1 MSEVIN
7 KYLDFGG
14 LQKYDTLIKEFI
26 AKGNGTLADAID
38 ALTAKIGNIDVEGS
52 DSKTLA
58 EIVEEIYASIAEIV
72 EKQGSLEDKDGELE
86 GKINEIIGDLESLE
100 GSDAVMTLVTISNKL
115 KALDDANV
123 VERLSAVEKTV
134 ADLGKI
140 EGGESLGD
148 IVNKVN
154 ANAEAIETLK
164 GDGEGSVKKAAADAQ
179 AAAIADAA
187 GKYQEKGDYEA
198 AGAAAQALID
208 AQTYVDGKVDGKFD
222 EVGSAAA
229 AQAAAEATA
238 SADATSKANAA
249 ESAAKTY
256 ADGLV
261 KDAEGKVK
269 FDAAGSAAQ
278 ALADAKADA
287 ADLYQVKGD
296 YEAAGAAADALDDA
310 KEYADGL
317 AVNYDASGS
326 ASKALE
332 DAQAYVDGKVDG
344 KFDEAGA
351 AAQALA
357 DAKADAANLYQE
369 KGDYETA
376 GAAAQAL
383 TDAKAYVDAI
393 SHASDV
399 KYENGFIKLYDAN
412 GDVIGNGF
420 DASPFIVDGMID
432 TVDFVTDEHGNATT
446 TLRFT
451 FNIDSADSENNKKV
465 IDVDFAKYVDVYKG
479 DNTSIVL
486 DSASKTFSVN
496 EVAATKTKTVESIP
510 VAGGPL
516 AKLFEKAG
524 INVSDIA
531 AGSSVEDVLFSL
543 LCKELWA
550 QTLTFSEGTVASS
563 IAEPSFTLDNSGKTV
578 EVGTKCT
585 LSEITMSAAT
595 ASVSKN
601 RTYSG
606 FTYGYSAANDNA
618 QDSANTSITAGIDV
632 VAELNDGNYTMSRD
646 YTQFNGAS
654 DDSAT
659 ANADAS
665 QVKLDGA
672 ELTVS
677 YVGSNS
683 VKVTVGGPTASA
695 TFAAMPVYYACS
707 NLKKTKDAVKDSEG
721 QYKSDAKD
729 AKKVTSGAASNS
741 KTLTVTG
748 ARAYWTG
755 SVKTAM
761 TEFTSATVRAAGESE
776 DNHLTKALGTD
787 VPATVTATG
796 GDAQVIIAT
805 QKEIKEVFSKNQ
817 IGANVFGNFNHHTV
831 NIEGANG
838 FTGISYHVYEWAPAN
853 PFDKDDILTI
863 TYK

>member
-14 LQKYDTLIKEFI
+14 LQKYDALIKEFI
-26 AKGNGTLADAID
+26 AKGNGALADAID
-38 ALTAKIGNIDVEGS
+38 ALTTKIGNIDVEGS

-58 EIVEEIYASIAEIV
+58 EIVGDIYASIAEIV
-72 EKQGSLEDKDGELE
+72 EKQGSLDDKDGELE
-86 GKINEIIGDLESLE
+86 DKINGIIGDLESLE
-100 GSDAVMTLVTISNKL
+100 GSDAVMTLVEISNKL
-115 KALDDANV
+115 KA
-123 VERLSAVEKTV
+123 
-134 ADLGKI
+134 I
-140 EGGESLGD
+140 EGSVSKNADDIAGVAERVSTLEGTIDDLKNLGGENGLVAVVD
-148 IVNKVN
+148 KVN
-154 ANAEAIETLK
+154 ANVAAIEKLN
-164 GDGEGSVKKAAADAQ
+164 GEADVEGSVKKAAADAQ
-179 AAAIADAA
+179 AAAIADA
-187 GKYQEKGDYEA
+187 E
-198 AGAAAQALID
+198 
-208 AQTYVDGKVDGKFD
+208 
-222 EVGSAAA
+222 
-229 AQAAAEATA
+229 
-238 SADATSKANAA
+238 SK
-249 ESAAKTY
+249 
-256 ADGLV
+256 
-261 KDAEGKVK
+261 
-269 FDAAGSAAQ
+269 
-278 ALADAKADA
+278 
-287 ADLYQVKGD
+287 YQVKGD

-317 AVNYDASGS
+317 AANYDASGS

-357 DAKADAANLYQE
+357 DAKADAAELYQA
-369 KGDYETA
+369 KGDYESA

-383 TDAKAYVDAI
+383 VDAKAYVDAI

-399 KYENGFIKLYDAN
+399 KYEDGFIKLYDAD
-412 GDVIGNGF
+412 GAAIGKGF

-432 TVDFVTDEHGNATT
+432 TVDFVKDEQGNATT

-563 IAEPSFTLDNSGKTV
+563 IAQPSFTLENSGKTV

-606 FTYGYSAANDNA
+606 FTYGYSAANDNT

-632 VAELNDGNYTMSRD
+632 AAALNDGNYTMSRD

-654 DDSAT
+654 DDIAT

-729 AKKVTSGAASNS
+729 AKKVTSNAASNS

-761 TEFTSATVRAAGESE
+761 TEFTSATVRAAGESD
-776 DNHLTKALGTD
+776 DNHLTKALGTN

-805 QKEIKEVFSKNQ
+805 QKEITEVFSKNQ

>member
-58 EIVEEIYASIAEIV
+58 EIVEDIYASIAEIV
-72 EKQGSLEDKDGELE
+72 EKQGSLDDKDGELE
-86 GKINEIIGDLESLE
+86 DKINGIIGDLESLE
-100 GSDAVMTLVTISNKL
+100 GSDAVMTLVEISNKL
-115 KALDDANV
+115 KA
-123 VERLSAVEKTV
+123 
-134 ADLGKI
+134 I
-140 EGGESLGD
+140 EGSVSKNADDIAGVAERVSTLEGTIDDLKNLGGENGLVAVVD
-148 IVNKVN
+148 KVN
-154 ANAEAIETLK
+154 ANVAAIEKLN
-164 GDGEGSVKKAAADAQ
+164 GEADVEGSVKKAAADAQ
-179 AAAIADAA
+179 AAAI
-187 GKYQEKGDYEA
+187 E
-198 AGAAAQALID
+198 
-208 AQTYVDGKVDGKFD
+208 
-222 EVGSAAA
+222 AAA
-229 AQAAAEATA
+229 AAAAE
-238 SADATSKANAA
+238 
-249 ESAAKTY
+249 
-256 ADGLV
+256 
-261 KDAEGKVK
+261 
-269 FDAAGSAAQ
+269 
-278 ALADAKADA
+278 
-287 ADLYQVKGD
+287 LYQVKGD
-296 YEAAGAAADALDDA
+296 YEAAGAAADALDEA
-310 KEYADGL
+310 K
-317 AVNYDASGS
+317 S
-326 ASKALE
+326 
-332 DAQAYVDGKVDG
+332 YVDGKVDG

-357 DAKADAANLYQE
+357 DAKADAAELYQA
-369 KGDYETA
+369 KGDYESA

-383 TDAKAYVDAI
+383 VDAKAYVDAI

-399 KYENGFIKLYDAN
+399 KYEDGFIKLYDAD
-412 GDVIGNGF
+412 GAAIGKGF

-432 TVDFVTDEHGNATT
+432 TVDFVTDEQGNATT

-451 FNIDSADSENNKKV
+451 FNIDSADSDNNKKV

-563 IAEPSFTLDNSGKTV
+563 IAQPSFTLENSGKTV

-632 VAELNDGNYTMSRD
+632 AAALNDGNYTMSRD
-646 YTQFNGAS
+646 YTQFNGAT
-654 DDSAT
+654 DDAAT

-729 AKKVTSGAASNS
+729 AKKVTSNAAASNS

-761 TEFTSATVRAAGESE
+761 TEFTSATVRAAGESK
-776 DNHLTKALGTD
+776 DNHLTKALGTN

-796 GDAQVIIAT
+796 GDAQVVIAT
-805 QKEIKEVFSKNQ
+805 QKEITEVFSKNQ

>member
-38 ALTAKIGNIDVEGS
+38 ALATKIGNIDVEGS

-58 EIVEEIYASIAEIV
+58 EIVEDIYASIAEIV

-154 ANAEAIETLK
+154 ANAEAIGTLK

-179 AAAIADAA
+179 AAAIEAAAA
-187 GKYQEKGDYEA
+187 GAAELYQVKGDYET
-198 AGAAAQALID
+198 AGAAETALGE
-208 AQTYVDGKVDGKFD
+208 AKAYVDGKVDGKFD
-222 EVGSAAA
+222 EAGAAAA
-229 AQAAAEATA
+229 AQAAAI
-238 SADATSKANAA
+238 ADAESK
-249 ESAAKTY
+249 
-256 ADGLV
+256 
-261 KDAEGKVK
+261 
-269 FDAAGSAAQ
+269 
-278 ALADAKADA
+278 
-287 ADLYQVKGD
+287 YQVKGD

-357 DAKADAANLYQE
+357 DAKADAAELYQA
-369 KGDYETA
+369 KGNYESA

-383 TDAKAYVDAI
+383 VDAKAYVDAI

-412 GDVIGNGF
+412 GDVIGKGF

-432 TVDFVTDEHGNATT
+432 TVDFVTDEQGNATT

-563 IAEPSFTLDNSGKTV
+563 IAQPSFTLENSGKTV
-578 EVGTKCT
+578 EVGTKCA

-606 FTYGYSAANDNA
+606 FTYGYSAANDNT

-632 VAELNDGNYTMSRD
+632 AAALNDGNYTMSRD

-729 AKKVTSGAASNS
+729 AKKVTSGASSNS

-761 TEFTSATVRAAGESE
+761 TEFTSATVRAAGES
-776 DNHLTKALGTD
+776 DVNHLTKALGTN

-805 QKEIKEVFSKNQ
+805 QKEITEVNSKNQ
-817 IGANVFGNFNHHTV
+817 IGASVFGNFNHHTV

-838 FTGISYHVYEWAPAN
+838 FTGISYHVYEWTPAN
-853 PFDKDDILTI
+853 PFDKDDTLTI

>member
-14 LQKYDTLIKEFI
+14 LQKYDLLIKDFI
-26 AKGNGTLADAID
+26 AKGNDTLADKID

-100 GSDAVMTLVTISNKL
+100 GSDAVMTLVEISNKL
-115 KALDDANV
+115 KA
-123 VERLSAVEKTV
+123 
-134 ADLGKI
+134 I
-140 EGGESLGD
+140 EGSVSKNADDIAGVAERVSTLEGTIDDLKNLGGENGLVAVVD
-148 IVNKVN
+148 KVN
-154 ANAEAIETLK
+154 ANVAAIEKLN
-164 GDGEGSVKKAAADAQ
+164 GEADVEGSVKKAAADAQ
-179 AAAIADAA
+179 AAAI
-187 GKYQEKGDYEA
+187 E
-198 AGAAAQALID
+198 
-208 AQTYVDGKVDGKFD
+208 
-222 EVGSAAA
+222 AAA
-229 AQAAAEATA
+229 AAAAE
-238 SADATSKANAA
+238 
-249 ESAAKTY
+249 
-256 ADGLV
+256 
-261 KDAEGKVK
+261 
-269 FDAAGSAAQ
+269 
-278 ALADAKADA
+278 
-287 ADLYQVKGD
+287 LYQVKGD
-296 YEAAGAAADALDDA
+296 YEAAGAAAAALDDA

-317 AVNYDASGS
+317 AANYDASGS

-357 DAKADAANLYQE
+357 DAKADAAELYQA
-369 KGDYETA
+369 KGDYESA

-383 TDAKAYVDAI
+383 VDAKAYVDAI

-399 KYENGFIKLYDAN
+399 KYEDGFIKLYDAD
-412 GDVIGNGF
+412 GAAIGKGF

-432 TVDFVTDEHGNATT
+432 TVDFVTDEQGNATT

-451 FNIDSADSENNKKV
+451 FNIDSADSDNNKKV

-563 IAEPSFTLDNSGKTV
+563 IAQPSFTLENSGKTV
-578 EVGTKCT
+578 EVGTKCA

-595 ASVSKN
+595 PSVSKN

-606 FTYGYSAANDNA
+606 FTYGYSAANDNT
-618 QDSANTSITAGIDV
+618 QDSTDTSITAGIDV
-632 VAELNDGNYTMSRD
+632 AAALNAGNYTMSRD
-646 YTQFNGAS
+646 YTQFNGAT
-654 DDSAT
+654 DDAAT
-659 ANADAS
+659 DNADAS

-761 TEFTSATVRAAGESE
+761 TEFTSATVRAAGES
-776 DNHLTKALGTD
+776 DVNHLTKALGTN

-796 GDAQVIIAT
+796 GDAQVVIAT
-805 QKEIKEVFSKNQ
+805 QKEITEVFSKNQ

>member
-198 AGAAAQALID
+198 AGAATQALID

-249 ESAAKTY
+249 ESAAKSY

-261 KDAEGKVK
+261 KDEEGKVK

-296 YEAAGAAADALDDA
+296 YEAAGAAA
-310 KEYADGL
+310 
-317 AVNYDASGS
+317 
-326 ASKALE
+326 
-332 DAQAYVDGKVDG
+332 
-344 KFDEAGA
+344 
-351 AAQALA
+351 
-357 DAKADAANLYQE
+357 
-369 KGDYETA
+369 
-376 GAAAQAL
+376 QAL

-399 KYENGFIKLYDAN
+399 KYEDGFIKLYDAA
-412 GDVIGNGF
+412 GAAIGKGF

-432 TVDFVTDEHGNATT
+432 TVDFVTDEQGNATT

-451 FNIDSADSENNKKV
+451 FNIDSADSDNNKKV

-563 IAEPSFTLDNSGKTV
+563 IAQPSFTLENSGKTV
-578 EVGTKCT
+578 EVGTKCA

-595 ASVSKN
+595 ASISKN

-618 QDSANTSITAGIDV
+618 QDSANTSITAGVDV
-632 VAELNDGNYTMSRD
+632 AAALNEGNYTMSRD

-761 TEFTSATVRAAGESE
+761 TEFTSATVRAAGESK
-776 DNHLTKALGTD
+776 DNHLTKALGTN

-796 GDAQVIIAT
+796 GDAQVVIAT
-805 QKEIKEVFSKNQ
+805 QKEITEVFSKNQ

>member
-58 EIVEEIYASIAEIV
+58 EIVEDIYASIAEIV
-72 EKQGSLEDKDGELE
+72 EKQGSLDDKDGELE
-86 GKINEIIGDLESLE
+86 GKINGIIGDLESLE
-100 GSDAVMTLVTISNKL
+100 GSDAVMTLVAISNKL
-115 KALDDANV
+115 KALDDADV
-123 VERLSAVEKTV
+123 TGRLSAVEDAVSKLG
-134 ADLGKI
+134 DLGD
-140 EGGESLGD
+140 GANLGTLVQD
-148 IVNKVN
+148 IT
-154 ANAEAIETLK
+154 ANTAAIEKLN
-164 GDGEGSVKKAAADAQ
+164 GEANVEGSVKKAAADAQ
-179 AAAIADAA
+179 AAAIEAAAA
-187 GKYQEKGDYEA
+187 GAAELYQVKGDYEA
-198 AGAAAQALID
+198 AGAAETALGE
-208 AQTYVDGKVDGKFD
+208 AKAYVDGKVDGKFD
-222 EVGSAAA
+222 EAGAAAA
-229 AQAAAEATA
+229 AQAAAI
-238 SADATSKANAA
+238 ADA
-249 ESAAKTY
+249 EAK
-256 ADGLV
+256 
-261 KDAEGKVK
+261 
-269 FDAAGSAAQ
+269 
-278 ALADAKADA
+278 
-287 ADLYQVKGD
+287 YQVKGD
-296 YEAAGAAADALDDA
+296 YESAGAAADALDDA
-310 KEYADGL
+310 KEYADSL
-317 AVNYDASGS
+317 AANYDASGS

-357 DAKADAANLYQE
+357 DAKADAAELYQA
-369 KGDYETA
+369 KGDYESA

-383 TDAKAYVDAI
+383 VDAKAYVDAI

-399 KYENGFIKLYDAN
+399 KYEDGFIKLYDAD
-412 GDVIGNGF
+412 GAAIGKGF

-432 TVDFVTDEHGNATT
+432 TVDFVTDEQGNATT

-451 FNIDSADSENNKKV
+451 FNIDSADSDNNKKV

-524 INVSDIA
+524 IDVSDIA

-563 IAEPSFTLDNSGKTV
+563 IAQPSFTLENSGKTV

-585 LSEITMSAAT
+585 LSDITMSAAT
-595 ASVSKN
+595 PSISKN

-618 QDSANTSITAGIDV
+618 QDFADTSITAGVDK
-632 VAELNDGNYTMSRD
+632 AAALNEGNYTMSRD
-646 YTQFNGAS
+646 YTQFNGAT
-654 DDSAT
+654 DDAAT

-729 AKKVTSGAASNS
+729 AKKVTSSAASNS

-776 DNHLTKALGTD
+776 DNHLTKALGTN

-796 GDAQVIIAT
+796 GDAQVVIAT
-805 QKEIKEVFSKNQ
+805 QKEITEVFSKNQ

>member
-1 MSEVIN
+1 MSELIN

-26 AKGNGTLADAID
+26 AKGNSTLADAIN
-38 ALTAKIGNIDVEGS
+38 ALATKIGNIDVEGS
-52 DSKTLA
+52 DGKSLA
-58 EIVEEIYASIAEIV
+58 EIIEEIYSSIAEIV
-72 EKQGSLEDKDGELE
+72 EKQGSLEDKDSELE
-86 GKINEIIGDLESLE
+86 GKINDIIGDLESLE
-100 GSDAVMTLVTISNKL
+100 DSDAVMTLVEISNKL
-115 KALDDANV
+115 KALDDADV
-123 VERLSAVEKTV
+123 TGRLSAVEDAVSKLG
-134 ADLGKI
+134 DLGD
-140 EGGESLGD
+140 GTNLGTLVQD
-148 IVNKVN
+148 VA
-154 ANAEAIETLK
+154 ANTAAIEKLNGEATV
-164 GDGEGSVKKAAADAQ
+164 EGSVKK
-179 AAAIADAA
+179 
-187 GKYQEKGDYEA
+187 
-198 AGAAAQALID
+198 
-208 AQTYVDGKVDGKFD
+208 
-222 EVGSAAA
+222 
-229 AQAAAEATA
+229 
-238 SADATSKANAA
+238 
-249 ESAAKTY
+249 
-256 ADGLV
+256 
-261 KDAEGKVK
+261 
-269 FDAAGSAAQ
+269 
-278 ALADAKADA
+278 
-287 ADLYQVKGD
+287 
-296 YEAAGAAADALDDA
+296 AAADALDDA

-357 DAKADAANLYQE
+357 DAKADAAELYQT
-369 KGDYETA
+369 KGDYESA
-376 GAAAQAL
+376 GAAEQAL
-383 TDAKAYVDAI
+383 KDAKAYVDAI

-399 KYENGFIKLYDAN
+399 KYEDGFIKLYDAD
-412 GDVIGNGF
+412 GAAIGNGF

-432 TVDFVTDEHGNATT
+432 TVDFVTDEQGNATT

-451 FNIDSADSENNKKV
+451 FNIDSEDSDNNKKV
-465 IDVDFAKYVDVYKG
+465 IDVDFAKYVDIYKG

-496 EVAATKTKTVESIP
+496 EVAATKTKTVDAIP

-516 AKLFEKAG
+516 ADLLTKAG
-524 INVSDIA
+524 ITEIA
-531 AGSSVEDVLFSL
+531 ADTSIEDVLFSL
-543 LCKELWA
+543 ICKELWA
-550 QTLTFSEGTVASS
+550 QTLTFSEGTVKSS
-563 IAEPSFTLDNSGKTV
+563 IAQPSFTLENSGKTV
-578 EVGTKCT
+578 EVGTKCA

-595 ASVSKN
+595 PSISKN

-606 FTYGYSAANDNA
+606 FTYGYSDANDNT
-618 QDSANTSITAGIDV
+618 QDSEKDSITAGVDKD
-632 VAELNDGNYTMSRD
+632 AALNEGDYTMSRD
-646 YTQFNGAS
+646 YTQFNGAV
-654 DDSAT
+654 DDTAT

-677 YVGSNS
+677 YVGTNS

-695 TFAAMPVYYACS
+695 TFAAMPVYFACS

-729 AKKVTSGAASNS
+729 AKTVTSDAASNS
-741 KTLTVTG
+741 LTLSVTG

-755 SVKTAM
+755 SVKNAM
-761 TEFTSATVRAAGESE
+761 TEFTSATVRAAGEST
-776 DNHLTKALGTD
+776 DNHLTKALGTN

-796 GDAQVIIAT
+796 GDAQVVIAT
-805 QKEIKEVFSKNQ
+805 QKEITDVNSKNQ
-817 IGANVFGNFNHHTV
+817 IGASVFGNFNHHTV

>member
-14 LQKYDTLIKEFI
+14 LQKYDLLIKDFI
-26 AKGNGTLADAID
+26 AKGNDTLADKID

-58 EIVEEIYASIAEIV
+58 EIVEDIYASIAEIV

-100 GSDAVMTLVTISNKL
+100 DSDAVMTLVEISNKL
-115 KALDDANV
+115 KA
-123 VERLSAVEKTV
+123 
-134 ADLGKI
+134 I
-140 EGGESLGD
+140 EGSVSKNADDIAGVAERVSTLEGTIDDLKNLGGENGLVAVVD
-148 IVNKVN
+148 KVN
-154 ANAEAIETLK
+154 ANVAAIEKLN
-164 GDGEGSVKKAAADAQ
+164 GEADVEGSVKKAAADAQ
-179 AAAIADAA
+179 AAAI
-187 GKYQEKGDYEA
+187 E
-198 AGAAAQALID
+198 
-208 AQTYVDGKVDGKFD
+208 
-222 EVGSAAA
+222 AAA
-229 AQAAAEATA
+229 AAAAE
-238 SADATSKANAA
+238 
-249 ESAAKTY
+249 
-256 ADGLV
+256 
-261 KDAEGKVK
+261 
-269 FDAAGSAAQ
+269 
-278 ALADAKADA
+278 
-287 ADLYQVKGD
+287 LYQVKGD
-296 YEAAGAAADALDDA
+296 YEAAGAAADALDEA
-310 KEYADGL
+310 K
-317 AVNYDASGS
+317 S
-326 ASKALE
+326 
-332 DAQAYVDGKVDG
+332 YVDGKVDG

-357 DAKADAANLYQE
+357 DAKADAAELYQA
-369 KGDYETA
+369 KGDYESA

-383 TDAKAYVDAI
+383 VDAKAYVDAI

-399 KYENGFIKLYDAN
+399 KYEDGFIKLYDAD
-412 GDVIGNGF
+412 GAAIGKGF

-432 TVDFVTDEHGNATT
+432 TVDFVTDEQGNATT

-451 FNIDSADSENNKKV
+451 FNIDSADSDNNKKV

-563 IAEPSFTLDNSGKTV
+563 IAQPSFTLENSGKTV
-578 EVGTKCT
+578 EVGTKCA

-595 ASVSKN
+595 ASISKN

-618 QDSANTSITAGIDV
+618 QDSANTSITAGVDV
-632 VAELNDGNYTMSRD
+632 AAALNEGNYTMSRD

-729 AKKVTSGAASNS
+729 AKKVTSNAAASNS

-761 TEFTSATVRAAGESE
+761 TEFTSATVRAAGESK
-776 DNHLTKALGTD
+776 DNHLTKALGTN

-796 GDAQVIIAT
+796 GDAQVVIAT
-805 QKEIKEVFSKNQ
+805 QKEITEVFSKNQ

>member
-14 LQKYDTLIKEFI
+14 LQKYDTLIKKFI
-26 AKGNGTLADAID
+26 AEGNDTLAEAID
-38 ALTAKIGNIDVEGS
+38 ALVTKIGNIDVEGS

-58 EIVEEIYASIAEIV
+58 EIVEDIYASIEEVV
-72 EKQGSLEDKDGELE
+72 EKQGSLDGKDDELE
-86 GKINEIIGDLESLE
+86 GKINDIIGDLESLKD
-100 GSDAVMTLVTISNKL
+100 SDAVMTLVTISNKL

-123 VERLSAVEKTV
+123 VERLSEVEDAVSK
-134 ADLGKI
+134 LG
-140 EGGESLGD
+140 ELGD
-148 IVNKVN
+148 GTNLGTLVQDVA
-154 ANAEAIETLK
+154 ANAAAIKKLNGEA
-164 GDGEGSVKKAAADAQ
+164 DVEGSVKKAAADAQ

-187 GKYQEKGDYEA
+187 GKYQEKGDYE
-198 AGAAAQALID
+198 
-208 AQTYVDGKVDGKFD
+208 T
-222 EVGSAAA
+222 
-229 AQAAAEATA
+229 
-238 SADATSKANAA
+238 
-249 ESAAKTY
+249 
-256 ADGLV
+256 
-261 KDAEGKVK
+261 
-269 FDAAGSAAQ
+269 
-278 ALADAKADA
+278 
-287 ADLYQVKGD
+287 
-296 YEAAGAAADALDDA
+296 AGAAADALDDA
-310 KEYADGL
+310 KEYADSL

-357 DAKADAANLYQE
+357 DAKADAADLYQV
-369 KGDYETA
+369 KGDYESA

-399 KYENGFIKLYDAN
+399 KYEDGFIKLYDAD
-412 GDVIGNGF
+412 GAAIGNGF

-432 TVDFVTDEHGNATT
+432 TVDFVTDEHGKATT

-451 FNIDSADSENNKKV
+451 FNIGSADSENNKKV

-496 EVAATKTKTVESIP
+496 EVAATKTKTVDAIP
-510 VAGGPL
+510 VVGGPL
-516 AKLFEKAG
+516 ADLLTKAG
-524 INVSDIA
+524 ITEIA
-531 AGSSVEDVLFSL
+531 AETSIEDVLFSL
-543 LCKELWA
+543 ICKELWA
-550 QTLTFSEGTVASS
+550 QTLTFSEGTVKSS
-563 IAEPSFTLDNSGKTV
+563 IAQPSFTLENSGEIV
-578 EVGTKCT
+578 EVGTKCV

-595 ASVSKN
+595 PSISKN

-618 QDSANTSITAGIDV
+618 QDSANTSITASVDKA
-632 VAELNDGNYTMSRD
+632 AELNEGNYTMNRD
-646 YTQFNGAS
+646 YTQFNGAT
-654 DDSAT
+654 DDTAT

-677 YVGSNS
+677 YVGTNS
-683 VKVTVGGPTASA
+683 VNVTVGGPTASA
-695 TFAAMPVYYACS
+695 TFAAMPVYFACS

-729 AKKVTSGAASNS
+729 AATVTSSAASNS
-741 KTLTVTG
+741 LTLSVTG

-796 GDAQVIIAT
+796 GDAQVVIAT
-805 QKEIKEVFSKNQ
+805 QKEITEVFSKNQ

>member
-58 EIVEEIYASIAEIV
+58 EIVEDIYASIADIV
-72 EKQGSLEDKDGELE
+72 EKQGSLDDKDGELE
-86 GKINEIIGDLESLE
+86 GKINDIIGDLESLE

-187 GKYQEKGDYEA
+187 GKYQEKGDYE
-198 AGAAAQALID
+198 
-208 AQTYVDGKVDGKFD
+208 T
-222 EVGSAAA
+222 
-229 AQAAAEATA
+229 
-238 SADATSKANAA
+238 
-249 ESAAKTY
+249 
-256 ADGLV
+256 
-261 KDAEGKVK
+261 
-269 FDAAGSAAQ
+269 
-278 ALADAKADA
+278 
-287 ADLYQVKGD
+287 
-296 YEAAGAAADALDDA
+296 AGAAADALDDA

-412 GDVIGNGF
+412 GDVIGKGF

-432 TVDFVTDEHGNATT
+432 TVDFVTDEQGNATT

-563 IAEPSFTLDNSGKTV
+563 IAQPSFTLENSGKTV
-578 EVGTKCT
+578 EVGTKCA

-632 VAELNDGNYTMSRD
+632 AAALNDGNYTMSRD

-729 AKKVTSGAASNS
+729 AKKVTSGAASNI

-761 TEFTSATVRAAGESE
+761 TEFTSATVRAAGESD
-776 DNHLTKALGTD
+776 DNHLTKALGTN

-805 QKEIKEVFSKNQ
+805 QKEITEVFSKNQ

>member
-1 MSEVIN
+1 MSELIN

-26 AKGNGTLADAID
+26 AKGNSTLADAIN
-38 ALTAKIGNIDVEGS
+38 ALATKIGNIDVEGS
-52 DSKTLA
+52 DGKSLA
-58 EIVEEIYASIAEIV
+58 EIIEEIYSSIAEIV
-72 EKQGSLEDKDGELE
+72 EKQGSLEDKDSELE
-86 GKINEIIGDLESLE
+86 GKINDIIGDLESLE
-100 GSDAVMTLVTISNKL
+100 DSDAVMTLVEISNKL
-115 KALDDANV
+115 KALDDADV
-123 VERLSAVEKTV
+123 TGRLSAVEDAVSKLG
-134 ADLGKI
+134 DLGD
-140 EGGESLGD
+140 GTNLGTLVQD
-148 IVNKVN
+148 VA
-154 ANAEAIETLK
+154 ANTAAIEKLNGEATV
-164 GDGEGSVKKAAADAQ
+164 EGSVKK
-179 AAAIADAA
+179 
-187 GKYQEKGDYEA
+187 
-198 AGAAAQALID
+198 
-208 AQTYVDGKVDGKFD
+208 
-222 EVGSAAA
+222 
-229 AQAAAEATA
+229 
-238 SADATSKANAA
+238 
-249 ESAAKTY
+249 
-256 ADGLV
+256 
-261 KDAEGKVK
+261 
-269 FDAAGSAAQ
+269 
-278 ALADAKADA
+278 
-287 ADLYQVKGD
+287 
-296 YEAAGAAADALDDA
+296 AAADALDDA

-357 DAKADAANLYQE
+357 DAKADAAELYQT
-369 KGDYETA
+369 KGDYESA
-376 GAAAQAL
+376 GAAEQAL
-383 TDAKAYVDAI
+383 KDAKAYVDAI

-399 KYENGFIKLYDAN
+399 KYEDGFIKLYDAD
-412 GDVIGNGF
+412 GAAIGNGF

-451 FNIDSADSENNKKV
+451 FNIDSEDSDNNKKV
-465 IDVDFAKYVDVYKG
+465 IDVDFAKYVDIYKG

-496 EVAATKTKTVESIP
+496 EVAATKTKTVDAIP

-516 AKLFEKAG
+516 ADLLTKAG
-524 INVSDIA
+524 ITEIA
-531 AGSSVEDVLFSL
+531 ADTSIEDVLFSL
-543 LCKELWA
+543 ICKELWA
-550 QTLTFSEGTVASS
+550 QTLTFSEGTVKSS
-563 IAEPSFTLDNSGKTV
+563 IAQPSFTLENSGKTV
-578 EVGTKCT
+578 EVGTKCA

-595 ASVSKN
+595 PSISKN

-606 FTYGYSAANDNA
+606 FTYGYSDANDNT
-618 QDSANTSITAGIDV
+618 QDSEKDSITAGVDKD
-632 VAELNDGNYTMSRD
+632 AALNEGDYTMSRD
-646 YTQFNGAS
+646 YTQFNGAV
-654 DDSAT
+654 DDTAT

-677 YVGSNS
+677 YVGTNS

-695 TFAAMPVYYACS
+695 TFAAMPVYFACS

-729 AKKVTSGAASNS
+729 AKTVTSDAASNS
-741 KTLTVTG
+741 LTLSVTG

-755 SVKTAM
+755 SVKNAM
-761 TEFTSATVRAAGESE
+761 TEFTSATVRAAGEST
-776 DNHLTKALGTD
+776 DNHLTKALGTN
-787 VPATVTATG
+787 VPATVTVTG
-796 GDAQVIIAT
+796 GDAQVVIAT
-805 QKEIKEVFSKNQ
+805 QKEITDVNSKNQ
-817 IGANVFGNFNHHTV
+817 IGASVFGNFNHHTV

>member
-86 GKINEIIGDLESLE
+86 DKINEIIGDLESLE

-198 AGAAAQALID
+198 AGAAA
-208 AQTYVDGKVDGKFD
+208 
-222 EVGSAAA
+222 
-229 AQAAAEATA
+229 
-238 SADATSKANAA
+238 
-249 ESAAKTY
+249 
-256 ADGLV
+256 
-261 KDAEGKVK
+261 
-269 FDAAGSAAQ
+269 
-278 ALADAKADA
+278 
-287 ADLYQVKGD
+287 
-296 YEAAGAAADALDDA
+296 DALDDA

-357 DAKADAANLYQE
+357 DAKADAAELYQA
-369 KGDYETA
+369 KGDYESA

-383 TDAKAYVDAI
+383 VDAKAYVDAI

-399 KYENGFIKLYDAN
+399 KYEDGFIKLYDAD
-412 GDVIGNGF
+412 GAAIGKGF

-432 TVDFVTDEHGNATT
+432 TVDFVTDEQGNATT

-451 FNIDSADSENNKKV
+451 FNIDSADSDNNKKV

-563 IAEPSFTLDNSGKTV
+563 IAQPSFTLENSGKTV
-578 EVGTKCT
+578 EVGTKCA

-595 ASVSKN
+595 PSVSKN

-632 VAELNDGNYTMSRD
+632 AAALNDGNYTMSRD

-729 AKKVTSGAASNS
+729 AKKVTSNAASNS

-776 DNHLTKALGTD
+776 DNHLTKALGTN

-796 GDAQVIIAT
+796 GDAQVVIAT
-805 QKEIKEVFSKNQ
+805 QKEITEVFSKNQ

>member
-26 AKGNGTLADAID
+26 AKGNGTLADAIN
-38 ALTAKIGNIDVEGS
+38 ALATKIGNIDVEGS

-123 VERLSAVEKTV
+123 VERLSVVEKTV

-198 AGAAAQALID
+198 AGAAAQAL
-208 AQTYVDGKVDGKFD
+208 
-222 EVGSAAA
+222 
-229 AQAAAEATA
+229 
-238 SADATSKANAA
+238 
-249 ESAAKTY
+249 
-256 ADGLV
+256 
-261 KDAEGKVK
+261 
-269 FDAAGSAAQ
+269 
-278 ALADAKADA
+278 
-287 ADLYQVKGD
+287 
-296 YEAAGAAADALDDA
+296 
-310 KEYADGL
+310 
-317 AVNYDASGS
+317 
-326 ASKALE
+326 
-332 DAQAYVDGKVDG
+332 
-344 KFDEAGA
+344 
-351 AAQALA
+351 
-357 DAKADAANLYQE
+357 
-369 KGDYETA
+369 
-376 GAAAQAL
+376 

-399 KYENGFIKLYDAN
+399 KYEDGFIKLYDAN

-432 TVDFVTDEHGNATT
+432 TVDFVTDEQGNATT

-516 AKLFEKAG
+516 AKLFENAG

-563 IAEPSFTLDNSGKTV
+563 IAQPSFTLENSGKTV
-578 EVGTKCT
+578 EVGTKCA

-618 QDSANTSITAGIDV
+618 QDSANTSITAGVDV
-632 VAELNDGNYTMSRD
+632 AAALNDGNYTMSRD

-776 DNHLTKALGTD
+776 DNHLTKALGTN

-796 GDAQVIIAT
+796 GDAQVVIAT
-805 QKEIKEVFSKNQ
+805 QKEITEVFSKNQ

>member
-14 LQKYDTLIKEFI
+14 LQKYDLLIKDFI
-26 AKGNGTLADAID
+26 AKGNDTLADKID

-58 EIVEEIYASIAEIV
+58 EIVEDIYASIAEIV

-100 GSDAVMTLVTISNKL
+100 DSDAVMTLVEISNKL
-115 KALDDANV
+115 KA
-123 VERLSAVEKTV
+123 
-134 ADLGKI
+134 I
-140 EGGESLGD
+140 EGSVSKNADDIAGVAERVSTLEGTIDDLKNLGGENGLVAVVD
-148 IVNKVN
+148 KVN
-154 ANAEAIETLK
+154 ANVAAIEKLN
-164 GDGEGSVKKAAADAQ
+164 GEADVEGSVKKAAADAQ
-179 AAAIADAA
+179 AAAIEAA
-187 GKYQEKGDYEA
+187 AAAAAELYQVKGDYEA
-198 AGAAAQALID
+198 AGAAADALD
-208 AQTYVDGKVDGKFD
+208 EAKSYVDGKVDGKFD
-222 EVGSAAA
+222 EAGAAAA
-229 AQAAAEATA
+229 AQAAAI
-238 SADATSKANAA
+238 ADAESK
-249 ESAAKTY
+249 
-256 ADGLV
+256 
-261 KDAEGKVK
+261 
-269 FDAAGSAAQ
+269 
-278 ALADAKADA
+278 
-287 ADLYQVKGD
+287 YQVKGD

-317 AVNYDASGS
+317 AANYDASGS

-357 DAKADAANLYQE
+357 DAKADAAELYQA
-369 KGDYETA
+369 KGDYESA

-383 TDAKAYVDAI
+383 VDAKAYVDAI

-399 KYENGFIKLYDAN
+399 KYEDGFIKLYDAD
-412 GDVIGNGF
+412 GAAIGKGF

-432 TVDFVTDEHGNATT
+432 TVDFVTDEQGNATT

-451 FNIDSADSENNKKV
+451 FNIDSADSDNNKKV

-563 IAEPSFTLDNSGKTV
+563 IAQPSFTLENSGKTV
-578 EVGTKCT
+578 EVGTKCA

-595 ASVSKN
+595 ASISKN

-618 QDSANTSITAGIDV
+618 QDSANTSITAGVDV
-632 VAELNDGNYTMSRD
+632 AAALNEGNYTMSRD

-729 AKKVTSGAASNS
+729 AKKVTSNAAASNS

-761 TEFTSATVRAAGESE
+761 TEFTSATVRAAGESK
-776 DNHLTKALGTD
+776 DNHLTKALGTN

-796 GDAQVIIAT
+796 GDAQVVIAT
-805 QKEIKEVFSKNQ
+805 QKEITEVFSKNQ

>member
-14 LQKYDTLIKEFI
+14 LQKYDLLIKDFI
-26 AKGNGTLADAID
+26 AKGNDTLADKID

-58 EIVEEIYASIAEIV
+58 EIVGDIYASIAEIV
-72 EKQGSLEDKDGELE
+72 EKQGSLDDKDGELE
-86 GKINEIIGDLESLE
+86 DKINGIIGDLESLE
-100 GSDAVMTLVTISNKL
+100 GSDAVMTLVEISNKL
-115 KALDDANV
+115 KA
-123 VERLSAVEKTV
+123 
-134 ADLGKI
+134 I
-140 EGGESLGD
+140 EGSVSKNADDIAGVAERVSTLEGTIDDLKNLGGENGLVAVVD
-148 IVNKVN
+148 KVN
-154 ANAEAIETLK
+154 ANVAAIEKLN
-164 GDGEGSVKKAAADAQ
+164 GEADVEGSVKKAAADAQ
-179 AAAIADAA
+179 AAAIEAA
-187 GKYQEKGDYEA
+187 AAAAAELYQAKGDYES
-198 AGAAAQALID
+198 AGAAAQAL
-208 AQTYVDGKVDGKFD
+208 V
-222 EVGSAAA
+222 
-229 AQAAAEATA
+229 
-238 SADATSKANAA
+238 
-249 ESAAKTY
+249 
-256 ADGLV
+256 
-261 KDAEGKVK
+261 
-269 FDAAGSAAQ
+269 
-278 ALADAKADA
+278 
-287 ADLYQVKGD
+287 
-296 YEAAGAAADALDDA
+296 
-310 KEYADGL
+310 
-317 AVNYDASGS
+317 
-326 ASKALE
+326 
-332 DAQAYVDGKVDG
+332 
-344 KFDEAGA
+344 
-351 AAQALA
+351 
-357 DAKADAANLYQE
+357 
-369 KGDYETA
+369 
-376 GAAAQAL
+376 
-383 TDAKAYVDAI
+383 DAKAYVDAI

-399 KYENGFIKLYDAN
+399 KYEDGFIKLYDAA
-412 GDVIGNGF
+412 GAAIGKGF

-432 TVDFVTDEHGNATT
+432 TVDFVTDEQGNATT

-563 IAEPSFTLDNSGKTV
+563 IAQPSFTLENSGKTV

-618 QDSANTSITAGIDV
+618 QNSANTSITAGIDV
-632 VAELNDGNYTMSRD
+632 AAALNDGNYTMSRD

-761 TEFTSATVRAAGESE
+761 TEFTSATVRAAGESD
-776 DNHLTKALGTD
+776 DNHLTKALGTN

-805 QKEIKEVFSKNQ
+805 QKEITEVFSKNQ

-838 FTGISYHVYEWAPAN
+838 FTGIRYHVYEWAPAN

>member
-14 LQKYDTLIKEFI
+14 LQKYDALIKEFI

-72 EKQGSLEDKDGELE
+72 EKQGSLEDKDDELE

-154 ANAEAIETLK
+154 ANAEAIGTLK

-179 AAAIADAA
+179 AAAIEAAAA
-187 GKYQEKGDYEA
+187 GAAELYQVKGDYEA
-198 AGAAAQALID
+198 AGAAETALGE
-208 AQTYVDGKVDGKFD
+208 AKSYVDGKVDGKFD
-222 EVGSAAA
+222 EAGAAAA
-229 AQAAAEATA
+229 AQAAAI
-238 SADATSKANAA
+238 ADAESK
-249 ESAAKTY
+249 
-256 ADGLV
+256 
-261 KDAEGKVK
+261 
-269 FDAAGSAAQ
+269 
-278 ALADAKADA
+278 
-287 ADLYQVKGD
+287 YQVKGD

-412 GDVIGNGF
+412 GDVIGKGF

-432 TVDFVTDEHGNATT
+432 TVDFVTDEQGNATT

-563 IAEPSFTLDNSGKTV
+563 IAQPSFTLENSGKTV
-578 EVGTKCT
+578 EVGTKCA

-632 VAELNDGNYTMSRD
+632 AAALNEGNYTMSRD

-796 GDAQVIIAT
+796 GDAQVVIAT
-805 QKEIKEVFSKNQ
+805 QKEITEVFSKNQ

>member
-58 EIVEEIYASIAEIV
+58 EIVGDIYASIADIV
-72 EKQGSLEDKDGELE
+72 EKQGSLDDKDGELE
-86 GKINEIIGDLESLE
+86 DKINGIIGDLESLE
-100 GSDAVMTLVTISNKL
+100 GSDAVMTLVEISNKL
-115 KALDDANV
+115 KA
-123 VERLSAVEKTV
+123 
-134 ADLGKI
+134 I
-140 EGGESLGD
+140 EGSVSKNADDIAGVAERVSTLEGTIDDLKNLGGENGLVAVVD
-148 IVNKVN
+148 KVN
-154 ANAEAIETLK
+154 ANVAAIEKLN
-164 GDGEGSVKKAAADAQ
+164 GEADVEGSVKKAAADAQ
-179 AAAIADAA
+179 AAAI
-187 GKYQEKGDYEA
+187 E
-198 AGAAAQALID
+198 
-208 AQTYVDGKVDGKFD
+208 
-222 EVGSAAA
+222 AAA
-229 AQAAAEATA
+229 AAAAE
-238 SADATSKANAA
+238 
-249 ESAAKTY
+249 
-256 ADGLV
+256 
-261 KDAEGKVK
+261 
-269 FDAAGSAAQ
+269 
-278 ALADAKADA
+278 
-287 ADLYQVKGD
+287 LYQVKGD
-296 YEAAGAAADALDDA
+296 YEAAGAAADALDEAKSYVDGKVDGKFDEAGAAADALDDA

-317 AVNYDASGS
+317 AANYDASGS

-357 DAKADAANLYQE
+357 DAKADAAELYQA
-369 KGDYETA
+369 KGDYESA

-383 TDAKAYVDAI
+383 VDAKAYVDAI

-399 KYENGFIKLYDAN
+399 KYEDGFIKLYDAD
-412 GDVIGNGF
+412 GAAIGKGF

-432 TVDFVTDEHGNATT
+432 TVDFVTDEQGNATT

-451 FNIDSADSENNKKV
+451 FNIDSADSDNNKKV

-486 DSASKTFSVN
+486 DSVSKTFSVN

-563 IAEPSFTLDNSGKTV
+563 IAQPSFTLENSGKTV
-578 EVGTKCT
+578 EVGTKCA

-632 VAELNDGNYTMSRD
+632 AAALNDGNYTMSRD
-646 YTQFNGAS
+646 YTQFNGAT
-654 DDSAT
+654 DDAAT

-761 TEFTSATVRAAGESE
+761 TEFTSATVRAAGESD
-776 DNHLTKALGTD
+776 DNHLTKALGTN

-805 QKEIKEVFSKNQ
+805 QKEITEVFSKNQ

>member
-58 EIVEEIYASIAEIV
+58 EIVGDIYASIADIV
-72 EKQGSLEDKDGELE
+72 EKQGSLDDKDGELE
-86 GKINEIIGDLESLE
+86 DKINGIIGDLESLE
-100 GSDAVMTLVTISNKL
+100 GSDAVMTLVEISNKL
-115 KALDDANV
+115 KA
-123 VERLSAVEKTV
+123 
-134 ADLGKI
+134 I
-140 EGGESLGD
+140 EGSVSKNADDIAGVAERVSTLEGTIDDLKNLGGENGLVAVVD
-148 IVNKVN
+148 KVN
-154 ANAEAIETLK
+154 ANVAAIEKLN
-164 GDGEGSVKKAAADAQ
+164 GEADVEGSVKKAAADAQ
-179 AAAIADAA
+179 AAAI
-187 GKYQEKGDYEA
+187 E
-198 AGAAAQALID
+198 
-208 AQTYVDGKVDGKFD
+208 
-222 EVGSAAA
+222 AAA
-229 AQAAAEATA
+229 AAAAE
-238 SADATSKANAA
+238 
-249 ESAAKTY
+249 
-256 ADGLV
+256 
-261 KDAEGKVK
+261 
-269 FDAAGSAAQ
+269 
-278 ALADAKADA
+278 
-287 ADLYQVKGD
+287 LYQVKGD

-317 AVNYDASGS
+317 AANYDASGS

-357 DAKADAANLYQE
+357 DAKADAAELYQA
-369 KGDYETA
+369 KGDYESA

-383 TDAKAYVDAI
+383 VDAKAYVDAI

-399 KYENGFIKLYDAN
+399 KYEDGFIKLYDAD
-412 GDVIGNGF
+412 GAAIGKGF

-432 TVDFVTDEHGNATT
+432 TVDFVKDEQGIATT

-451 FNIDSADSENNKKV
+451 FNIDSADSDNNKKV

-563 IAEPSFTLDNSGKTV
+563 IAQPSFTLENSGKTV
-578 EVGTKCT
+578 EVGTKCA

-595 ASVSKN
+595 PSVSKN

-618 QDSANTSITAGIDV
+618 QDSTDTSITAGIDV
-632 VAELNDGNYTMSRD
+632 AAALNAGNYTMSRD
-646 YTQFNGAS
+646 YTQFNGAT
-654 DDSAT
+654 DDAAT

-729 AKKVTSGAASNS
+729 AKKVTSNAASNS

-776 DNHLTKALGTD
+776 DNHLTKALGTN

-805 QKEIKEVFSKNQ
+805 QKEITEVFSKNQ

-838 FTGISYHVYEWAPAN
+838 FTGIIYHVYEWAPAN

>member
-72 EKQGSLEDKDGELE
+72 EKQGSLEDKDDELE

-154 ANAEAIETLK
+154 ANAEAIGTLK

-179 AAAIADAA
+179 AAAIEAAAA
-187 GKYQEKGDYEA
+187 GAAELYQVKGDYEA
-198 AGAAAQALID
+198 AGAAETALGE
-208 AQTYVDGKVDGKFD
+208 AKSYVDGKVDGKFD
-222 EVGSAAA
+222 EAGAAAA
-229 AQAAAEATA
+229 AQAAAI
-238 SADATSKANAA
+238 ADAESK
-249 ESAAKTY
+249 
-256 ADGLV
+256 
-261 KDAEGKVK
+261 
-269 FDAAGSAAQ
+269 
-278 ALADAKADA
+278 
-287 ADLYQVKGD
+287 YQVKGD

-357 DAKADAANLYQE
+357 DAKADAAELYQA
-369 KGDYETA
+369 KGNYEAA

-412 GDVIGNGF
+412 GDVIGKGF

-432 TVDFVTDEHGNATT
+432 TVDFVTDEQGNATT

-563 IAEPSFTLDNSGKTV
+563 IAQPSFTLENSGKTV
-578 EVGTKCT
+578 EVGTKCA

-632 VAELNDGNYTMSRD
+632 AAALNEGNYTMSRD

-729 AKKVTSGAASNS
+729 AKKVTSSAASNS

-761 TEFTSATVRAAGESE
+761 TEFTSATIRAAGES
-776 DNHLTKALGTD
+776 DVNHLTKALGTS
-787 VPATVTATG
+787 VPTTVTATG
-796 GDAQVIIAT
+796 GDAQVVIAT
-805 QKEIKEVFSKNQ
+805 QKEITEVFSKNQ

-853 PFDKDDILTI
+853 PFDKDDTLTI

>member
-26 AKGNGTLADAID
+26 AKGNGTLADAIN
-38 ALTAKIGNIDVEGS
+38 ALATKIGNIDVEGS

-58 EIVEEIYASIAEIV
+58 EIVEDIYASIAEIV

-123 VERLSAVEKTV
+123 VERLSVVEKTV

-164 GDGEGSVKKAAADAQ
+164 GEGEGSVKKAAADAQ

-208 AQTYVDGKVDGKFD
+208 AQAYVDGKVDGKFD
-222 EVGSAAA
+222 E
-229 AQAAAEATA
+229 
-238 SADATSKANAA
+238 
-249 ESAAKTY
+249 
-256 ADGLV
+256 
-261 KDAEGKVK
+261 
-269 FDAAGSAAQ
+269 AGAAAQ

-287 ADLYQVKGD
+287 ANLYQEKGD
-296 YEAAGAAADALDDA
+296 YETAGAAADALDDA
-310 KEYADGL
+310 KEYANSL

-369 KGDYETA
+369 KGDYEAA

-399 KYENGFIKLYDAN
+399 KYEDGFIKLYDAN

-432 TVDFVTDEHGNATT
+432 TVDFVTDEQGNATT

-516 AKLFEKAG
+516 AKLFENAG

-563 IAEPSFTLDNSGKTV
+563 IAQPSFTLENSGKTV
-578 EVGTKCT
+578 EVGTKCA

-606 FTYGYSAANDNA
+606 FTYGYSAANDNT
-618 QDSANTSITAGIDV
+618 QDSANTSITAGVDV
-632 VAELNDGNYTMSRD
+632 AAALNEGNYTMSRD

-729 AKKVTSGAASNS
+729 AKKVTSGTASNS

-776 DNHLTKALGTD
+776 DNHLTKALGTN

-796 GDAQVIIAT
+796 GDAQVVIAT
-805 QKEIKEVFSKNQ
+805 QKEITEVFSKNQ

>member
-86 GKINEIIGDLESLE
+86 DKINEIIGDLESLE

-198 AGAAAQALID
+198 AGAAA
-208 AQTYVDGKVDGKFD
+208 
-222 EVGSAAA
+222 
-229 AQAAAEATA
+229 
-238 SADATSKANAA
+238 
-249 ESAAKTY
+249 
-256 ADGLV
+256 
-261 KDAEGKVK
+261 
-269 FDAAGSAAQ
+269 
-278 ALADAKADA
+278 
-287 ADLYQVKGD
+287 
-296 YEAAGAAADALDDA
+296 DALDDA

-317 AVNYDASGS
+317 AANYDASGS

-357 DAKADAANLYQE
+357 DAKADAAELYQA
-369 KGDYETA
+369 KGDYESA

-383 TDAKAYVDAI
+383 VDAKAYVDAI

-399 KYENGFIKLYDAN
+399 KYEDGFIKLYDAD
-412 GDVIGNGF
+412 GAAIGKGF

-432 TVDFVTDEHGNATT
+432 TVDFVTDEQGNATT

-451 FNIDSADSENNKKV
+451 FNIDSADSDNNKKV

-563 IAEPSFTLDNSGKTV
+563 ITQPSFTLENSGKTV
-578 EVGTKCT
+578 EVGTKCA

-595 ASVSKN
+595 PSVSKN

-618 QDSANTSITAGIDV
+618 QDSTDTSITAGIDV
-632 VAELNDGNYTMSRD
+632 AAALNAGNYTMSRD
-646 YTQFNGAS
+646 YTQFNGAT
-654 DDSAT
+654 DDAAT

-729 AKKVTSGAASNS
+729 AKKVTSSAASNS

-776 DNHLTKALGTD
+776 DNHLTKALGTN

-796 GDAQVIIAT
+796 GDAQVVIAT
-805 QKEIKEVFSKNQ
+805 QKEITEVFSKNQ

>member
-179 AAAIADAA
+179 AAAIEAA
-187 GKYQEKGDYEA
+187 A
-198 AGAAAQALID
+198 AGAA
-208 AQTYVDGKVDGKFD
+208 
-222 EVGSAAA
+222 E
-229 AQAAAEATA
+229 
-238 SADATSKANAA
+238 
-249 ESAAKTY
+249 
-256 ADGLV
+256 
-261 KDAEGKVK
+261 
-269 FDAAGSAAQ
+269 
-278 ALADAKADA
+278 
-287 ADLYQVKGD
+287 LYQVKGD

-317 AVNYDASGS
+317 AANYDASGS

-357 DAKADAANLYQE
+357 DAKADAAELYQA
-369 KGDYETA
+369 KGDYESA

-383 TDAKAYVDAI
+383 VDAKAYVDAI

-399 KYENGFIKLYDAN
+399 KYEDGFIKLYDAD
-412 GDVIGNGF
+412 GAAIGKGF

-432 TVDFVTDEHGNATT
+432 TVDFVTDEQGNATT

-451 FNIDSADSENNKKV
+451 FNIDSADSDNNKKV

-563 IAEPSFTLDNSGKTV
+563 IAQPSFTLENSGKTV

-632 VAELNDGNYTMSRD
+632 AAALNDGNYTMSRD

-761 TEFTSATVRAAGESE
+761 TEFTSATVRAAGESD
-776 DNHLTKALGTD
+776 DNHLTKALGTN

-805 QKEIKEVFSKNQ
+805 QKEITEVFSKNQ

>member
-100 GSDAVMTLVTISNKL
+100 GSDAVMTLVAISNKL

-164 GDGEGSVKKAAADAQ
+164 GDGEGSVKKAAADAKD
-179 AAAIADAA
+179 AAIETARIQSASYAVTAETNSNKYTDDKIADLDLANTYDA
-187 GKYQEKGDYEA
+187 K
-198 AGAAAQALID
+198 GAA
-208 AQTYVDGKVDGKFD
+208 
-222 EVGSAAA
+222 SAA
-229 AQAAAEATA
+229 ET
-238 SADATSKANAA
+238 
-249 ESAAKTY
+249 AAKTY
-256 ADGLV
+256 ADGLAV
-261 KDAEGKVK
+261 N
-269 FDAAGSAAQ
+269 
-278 ALADAKADA
+278 
-287 ADLYQVKGD
+287 

-369 KGDYETA
+369 KGDYESA

-383 TDAKAYVDAI
+383 VDAKAYVDAI

-399 KYENGFIKLYDAN
+399 KYEDGFIKLYDAD
-412 GDVIGNGF
+412 GAAIGNGF

-432 TVDFVTDEHGNATT
+432 TVDFVTDEQGNATT

-563 IAEPSFTLDNSGKTV
+563 IAQPSFTLDNSGKTV

-632 VAELNDGNYTMSRD
+632 AAALNDGNYTMSRD

-805 QKEIKEVFSKNQ
+805 QKEITEVFSKNQ

>member
-1 MSEVIN
+1 MGEVIN
-7 KYLDFGG
+7 TTQYLDLVG
-14 LQKYDTLIKEFI
+14 LRKYDGLIKAFI
-26 AKGNGTLADAID
+26 ESGDKTLADAIAD
-38 ALTAKIGNIDVEGS
+38 LTAKIGNLNFEGS
-52 DSKTLA
+52 DDKTVA
-58 EIVEEIYASIAEIV
+58 EIIDDIYASIADIV
-72 EKQGSLEDKDGELE
+72 EKQGSLDEKDVELE
-86 GKINEIIGDLESLE
+86 GKINDIIGDLESLE
-100 GSDAVMTLVTISNKL
+100 GSDADAVMTLVEISNKL
-115 KALDDANV
+115 KTLDDSVAKNTQDIAGV
-123 VERLSAVEKTV
+123 TERVSVLEETV
-134 ADLGKI
+134 KNLGEI

-154 ANAEAIETLK
+154 ANTSAIEILN
-164 GDGEGSVKKAAADAQ
+164 GEDEGSVKKAAADAQ

-187 GKYQEKGDYEA
+187 EKYQVKGDYEA
-198 AGAAAQALID
+198 AGAAGAAL
-208 AQTYVDGKVDGKFD
+208 
-222 EVGSAAA
+222 
-229 AQAAAEATA
+229 
-238 SADATSKANAA
+238 ADAK
-249 ESAAKTY
+249 EY

-261 KDAEGKVK
+261 TDEEGNSK
-269 FDAAGSAAQ
+269 FDAAGAAAQ
-278 ALADAKADA
+278 ALTDAKADA
-287 ADLYQVKGD
+287 ANLYQVKGD

-317 AVNYDASGS
+317 AANYDASGS

-344 KFDEAGA
+344 KFDEVGAAAAAQAAAIADAAEKYQVKGDYESAGA
-351 AAQALA
+351 AAQALV
-357 DAKADAANLYQE
+357 
-369 KGDYETA
+369 
-376 GAAAQAL
+376 
-383 TDAKAYVDAI
+383 DAKAYVDAI

-399 KYENGFIKLYDAN
+399 KYEDGFIKLYDAD
-412 GDVIGNGF
+412 GAAIGNGF

-432 TVDFVTDEHGNATT
+432 TVDFVKDEEGNATT

-451 FNIDSADSENNKKV
+451 FNVDSADSENNKKV

-479 DNTSIVL
+479 DNTSIIL

-516 AKLFEKAG
+516 AKLFENAG

-550 QTLTFSEGTVASS
+550 KTLTFSEGTVASS
-563 IAEPSFTLDNSGKTV
+563 IAQPSFTLENSGKTV

-595 ASVSKN
+595 PSISKN

-618 QDSANTSITAGIDV
+618 QDSANISIVAGVDK
-632 VAELNDGNYTMSRD
+632 AAALNAGNYTMNRD
-646 YTQFNGAS
+646 YTQFNGAT
-654 DDSAT
+654 DDAAT

-672 ELTVS
+672 ELIVS
-677 YVGSNS
+677 YVGANS

-729 AKKVTSGAASNS
+729 AAVVTSNAASNS
-741 KTLTVTG
+741 KTLSVTG

-755 SVKTAM
+755 SVKTPM
-761 TEFTSATVRAAGESE
+761 TEFTSATVRAAGESA
-776 DNHLTKALGTD
+776 DNHLTKALGTN
-787 VPATVTATG
+787 VPTTVTAKG
-796 GDAQVIIAT
+796 GDAQVVIAT
-805 QKEIKEVFSKNQ
+805 QKEVTAVNSKNQ
-817 IGANVFGNFNHHTV
+817 IGANVFGNFNHYTV

-838 FTGISYHVYEWAPAN
+838 FTGISYHVYEWTPAN

>member
-14 LQKYDTLIKEFI
+14 LQKYDLLIKDFI
-26 AKGNGTLADAID
+26 AKGNDTLADKID

-58 EIVEEIYASIAEIV
+58 EIVGDIYASIAEIV
-72 EKQGSLEDKDGELE
+72 EKQGSLDDKDGELE
-86 GKINEIIGDLESLE
+86 DKINGIIGDLESLE
-100 GSDAVMTLVTISNKL
+100 GSDAVMTLVEISNKL
-115 KALDDANV
+115 KA
-123 VERLSAVEKTV
+123 
-134 ADLGKI
+134 I
-140 EGGESLGD
+140 EGSVSKNADDIAGVAERVSTLEGTIDDLKNLGGENGLVAVVD
-148 IVNKVN
+148 KVN
-154 ANAEAIETLK
+154 ANVAAIEKLN
-164 GDGEGSVKKAAADAQ
+164 GEADVEGSVKKAAADAQ
-179 AAAIADAA
+179 AAAIADAES
-187 GKYQEKGDYEA
+187 KYQVKGDYEA
-198 AGAAAQALID
+198 AGAAAQAL
-208 AQTYVDGKVDGKFD
+208 V
-222 EVGSAAA
+222 
-229 AQAAAEATA
+229 
-238 SADATSKANAA
+238 
-249 ESAAKTY
+249 
-256 ADGLV
+256 
-261 KDAEGKVK
+261 
-269 FDAAGSAAQ
+269 
-278 ALADAKADA
+278 
-287 ADLYQVKGD
+287 
-296 YEAAGAAADALDDA
+296 
-310 KEYADGL
+310 
-317 AVNYDASGS
+317 
-326 ASKALE
+326 
-332 DAQAYVDGKVDG
+332 
-344 KFDEAGA
+344 
-351 AAQALA
+351 
-357 DAKADAANLYQE
+357 
-369 KGDYETA
+369 
-376 GAAAQAL
+376 
-383 TDAKAYVDAI
+383 DAKAYVDAI

-399 KYENGFIKLYDAN
+399 KYEDGFIKLYDAD
-412 GDVIGNGF
+412 GAAIGKGF

-432 TVDFVTDEHGNATT
+432 TVDFVTDEQGNATT

-451 FNIDSADSENNKKV
+451 FNIDSADSDNNKKV

-524 INVSDIA
+524 IDVSDIA

-563 IAEPSFTLDNSGKTV
+563 IAQPSFTLENSGKTV

-595 ASVSKN
+595 PSVSKN

-618 QDSANTSITAGIDV
+618 QDSTDTSITAGIDV
-632 VAELNDGNYTMSRD
+632 AAALNAGNYTMSRD
-646 YTQFNGAS
+646 YTQFNGAT
-654 DDSAT
+654 DDAAT

-729 AKKVTSGAASNS
+729 AKKVTSSAASNS

-776 DNHLTKALGTD
+776 DNHLTKALGTN

-796 GDAQVIIAT
+796 GDAQVVIAT
-805 QKEIKEVFSKNQ
+805 QKEITEVFSKNQ

-831 NIEGANG
+831 NIEGVNG
-838 FTGISYHVYEWAPAN
+838 FTGIRYHVYEWAPAN